1 MVDVMSELERQ
12 LYAACETG
20 MTMRDAQSAY
30 FKGRNGGNRMD
41 LLRAAK
47 AAESK
52 FDTAVAAAVRAARQL
67 EGASR

>member
-1 MVDVMSELERQ
+1 MSELERQ
-12 LYAACETG
+12 LYDACEQG

-30 FKGRNGGNRMD
+30 FKGRNGPVRMD

-52 FDTAVAAAVRAARQL
+52 FDSMVAAAVRAARQM
-67 EGASR
+67 EGAMR